1 MANQRILLI
10 NGSYRDDGIS
20 DQAVDV
26 VAAELRAAGAETDV
40 VILRDYPIEFC
51 LNCRECCQAAGDAP
65 GKCVIDDGMAA
76 LIERIEAADAY
87 VLASPVNY
95 GSVTAV
101 FKRFMERL
109 MPYAWWPWDQPYP
122 RERRQARKKA
132 LLISSSA
139 APAWFGRFVFNAP
152 RQLKMTARTIGA
164 IPVGTLFTGLV
175 SDRKDKRLPSAAAER
190 ARRLAHRLLTV

>member
-1 MANQRILLI
+1 MANERILLI
-10 NGSYRDDGIS
+10 NGSYRDDGVT
-20 DQAVDV
+20 DQAIDL
-26 VAAELRAAGAETDV
+26 VATELRAAGAETDIV
-40 VILRDYPIEFC
+40 NLRDYPIEFC
-51 LNCRECCQAAGDAP
+51 LNCRECCQAPGEAP

-87 VLASPVNY
+87 VLASPVNF

-109 MPYAWWPWDQPYP
+109 LPYTWWPWEQPYP
-122 RERRQARKKA
+122 RERREARKKA

-139 APAWFGRFVFNAP
+139 APGWFGRFVFSAP
-152 RQLKMTARTIGA
+152 RQLRMTARTIGA

-175 SDRKDKRLPSAAAER
+175 SNEKDKRLPDDAARR
-190 ARRLAHRLLTV
+190 ARRLARKLLAA

>member
-1 MANQRILLI
+1 MANERILLI

-20 DQAVDV
+20 DQAVEV
-26 VAAELRAAGAETDV
+26 VAADLRADGAETDV

-109 MPYAWWPWDQPYP
+109 MPYAWWPWEQPYP

-139 APAWFGRFVFNAP
+139 APAWFGRFVFSAP

-175 SDRKDKRLPSAAAER
+175 SDRMDKRLPSAAAER
-190 ARRLAHRLLTV
+190 ARRLAHRLLTA